1 MIQRGHEAR
10 FLADDVVPRFD
21 SAPLDERQDPVLQVA
36 HQLLSNRQA
45 VLLRDLVSDGHGQED
60 LVHRAAR
67 TRHGMAIT
75 CMSGASDEVSTTGS
89 SSP

>member
-10 FLADDVVPRFD
+10 LLADQVLPILDAVFPDEHPDADLEVPDELLCHRDARF
-21 SAPLDERQDPVLQVA
+21 
-36 HQLLSNRQA
+36 
-45 VLLRDLVSDGHGQED
+45 LRYLVRYGNGEQD